1 MKLVRL
7 LVLRTTMC
15 CDMATV
21 FRRANFTSDLKVE
34 PATGLLEL
42 NYNIVAVHLEL
53 GA

>member
-7 LVLRTTMC
+7 LRTTMC

-34 PATGLLEL
+34 PTAGLLEL